1 MNFTAFFFSR
11 YSAYVSIIILLLQI
25 LGFWQHANGAEVFQI
40 SGYYLGATPE
50 EVGVTVESSLTVEE
64 KLFEVEAEDVRLFF
78 IKVQGRL
85 RVYRIVKE
93 EGVKQGSIKPL
104 LDNLKAK
111 YGMPDTQQVKTNSM
125 KSFKGGVSISVKN
138 RAIWNISES
147 QEFITEIE
155 SKRVVYELIDHS
167 PEKIKSV
174 KRPDSMGDGEFTGE
188 GWDSDY

>member
-1 MNFTAFFFSR
+1 MNFTTFFFSR
-11 YSAYVSIIILLLQI
+11 YNAYVSIIILLLQI
-25 LGFWQHANGAEVFQI
+25 LGLWQHANGAEVFQI

-50 EVGVTVESSLTVEE
+50 EVGVTVESGLTVEE
-64 KLFEVEAEDVRLFF
+64 KFFEVEAEDVRLFF
-78 IKVQGRL
+78 VKVQGRL

-111 YGMPDTQQVKTNSM
+111 YGMPDTQQVKTNSK
-125 KSFKGGVSISVKN
+125 KSYKGGVSISVKN